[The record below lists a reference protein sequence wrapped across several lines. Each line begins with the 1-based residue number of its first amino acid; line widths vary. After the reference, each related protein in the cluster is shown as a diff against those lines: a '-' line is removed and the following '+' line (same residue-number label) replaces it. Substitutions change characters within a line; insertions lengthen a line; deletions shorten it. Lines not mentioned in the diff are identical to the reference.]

1 MNEEKQFLTKQKF
14 AKLVEDEV
22 SKTSV
27 PYLDAVIQVCEI
39 YNVEIE
45 EVRKYIT
52 PIIKDKLEAEA
63 MRLNL
68 LPRQN
73 TLPID

>member
-1 MNEEKQFLTKQKF
+1 MNEERQFLTKQKF
-14 AKLVEDEV
+14 AKLVEEEV
-22 SKTSV
+22 NKTSI
-27 PYLDAVIQVCEI
+27 PYLDAVIEVCQK
-39 YNVEIE
+39 YNVEVE
-45 EVRKYIT
+45 EVKKYIT
-52 PIIKDKLEAEA
+52 PIIKDKIEAEA

>member
-1 MNEEKQFLTKQKF
+1 MNEERQFLTKQKF

-22 SKTSV
+22 SKTSI
-27 PYLDAVIQVCEI
+27 PYLDAVIEVCEK

-73 TLPID
+73 TLPLD